1 MGTRLEDAII
11 APKSQLPDRSTSNMW
26 SGLTKV
32 PAKKSKPLK
41 YVTIGTEADLDK
53 MKAHPTIASLPTLL
67 HQCPRS
73 TCTS

>member
-11 APKSQLPDRSTSNMW
+11 RPKNQLPDRSTSNMW

-41 YVTIGTEADLDK
+41 YVTIRTEADLDK
-53 MKAHPTIASLPTLL
+53 TLKTHPTNCVTAS
-67 HQCPRS
+67 Q
-73 TCTS
+73 